1 MIAQLRR
8 FTVSAGLLVA
18 LSTAVFAQIT
28 TMEGDVKGEDGQP
41 LKGAV
46 IHLTRTDVKGNYK
59 VASDKKGH
67 WFYTGLPL
75 GTYDITCEVDGK
87 VVDSMKGVHS
97 RYGENTT
104 VNFDAR
110 QAKAQSAALAQAA
123 ETGTL
128 SKEQARGMSAEEKAK
143 LEKQA
148 KERAEQMKKNKELN
162 DAYNAGGCQHLK
174 LPTQGTDSAA
184 KAAKYNEAVTNF
196 SKASELDPTQLA
208 VWEKLGAA
216 YLGLAAVATGAD
228 KTAAFDKAIDTYKK
242 ALALPNVDAP
252 TQAGFYNQLGNAYG
266 AERKIPEATEALSKA
281 AQLDPSM
288 AAKAYFNL
296 GANLVNSGQNDPAAE
311 FFKKSIE
318 ADPSYADAHY
328 QYGICLLSKAA
339 VNPKTGKIEPPP
351 GTADE
356 FQKYLQLKP
365 DGPFAQQ
372 SKDMLATLGETVQ
385 TNYSNPA
392 APAKKKKP

>member
-1 MIAQLRR
+1 
-8 FTVSAGLLVA
+8 
-18 LSTAVFAQIT
+18 
-28 TMEGDVKGEDGQP
+28 
-41 LKGAV
+41 
-46 IHLTRTDVKGNYK
+46 
-59 VASDKKGH
+59 
-67 WFYTGLPL
+67 
-75 GTYDITCEVDGK
+75 
-87 VVDSMKGVHS
+87 
-97 RYGENTT
+97 
-104 VNFDAR
+104 
-110 QAKAQSAALAQAA
+110 
-123 ETGTL
+123 
-128 SKEQARGMSAEEKAK
+128 
-143 LEKQA
+143 
-148 KERAEQMKKNKELN
+148 
-162 DAYNAGGCQHLK
+162 
-174 LPTQGTDSAA
+174 
-184 KAAKYNEAVTNF
+184 
-196 SKASELDPTQLA
+196 
-208 VWEKLGAA
+208 
-216 YLGLAAVATGAD
+216 
-228 KTAAFDKAIDTYKK
+228 
-242 ALALPNVDAP
+242 
-252 TQAGFYNQLGNAYG
+252 
-266 AERKIPEATEALSKA
+266 
-281 AQLDPSM
+281 M